1 MFEILASLKIDCH
14 KNREKERSRLPA
26 VSSLPGIA
34 QASPWR
40 GAVAFSALTHGE
52 VFASLG
58 WGWGDTGDSRAE
70 AAARALVCTWG
81 GRGMDAGSAGLVRAY
96 EVVRG
101 STGAR

>member
-58 WGWGDTGDSRAE
+58 WGWGTQVTPEQKQQLELLLAHGG
-70 AAARALVCTWG
+70 G
-81 GRGMDAGSAGLVRAY
+81 GRGCRFCWVGESL
-96 EVVRG
+96 
-101 STGAR
+101 

>member
-58 WGWGDTGDSRAE
+58 WGAGDGGDTGDSRAE
-70 AAARALVCTWG
+70 QQLQLLFAR
-81 GRGMDAGSAGLVRAY
+81 GRGG
-96 EVVRG
+96 
-101 STGAR
+101 GAWLQVLLGW